1 MGSAA
6 SPMILAF
13 FVALWGCALDA
24 QQTHMEM
31 EPWLLGEP
39 CSLTE
44 SFFDIPRPIGKKG
57 LLIFPALTVALE
69 LRGIY
74 SRTQA
79 CGDFI
84 LPSFFFFLFNL
95 KSVANPVDS
104 SVLLETALMH

>member
-6 SPMILAF
+6 SPMILAS

-24 QQTHMEM
+24 ANAHGDGALATGRG
-31 EPWLLGEP
+31 LL
-39 CSLTE
+39 LTE

-84 LPSFFFFLFNL
+84 LPRFFFFSL